1 MLTGER
7 LGTQRYAGWWRTTLI
22 PGGGLGLSLNLTTQ
36 NRIVVC
42 DWVHIMSYRELR
54 NFTETMRA
62 LGYPR
67 LISVSAGVS
76 EMHGNIR
83 NIVSLL
89 FLIVLDVA

>member
-1 MLTGER
+1 M
-7 LGTQRYAGWWRTTLI
+7 
-22 PGGGLGLSLNLTTQ
+22 
-36 NRIVVC
+36 C

-67 LISVSAGVS
+67 LISVSARVS

-83 NIVSLL
+83 NIGSLL
-89 FLIVLDVA
+89 FLIVRDVA